1 MPLSFTRKTNRTLGV
16 PDSGDIIMAED
27 VNELQEA
34 LEDMQLG
41 TLPIALPGIE
51 GALGTYETTPGNAV
65 YRADTQSLDVRKL
78 GAKGDS
84 TTDDTAAIQA
94 AIDEGYPRIIIP
106 PPVSAT
112 DYYKV
117 TEPLIP
123 KENQEIGGMSGF
135 QSGTT
140 GQRQIRLYNPAGDGP
155 MFVVDGK
162 QGVTFRNLVLFGNG
176 ISGKNPDEMG
186 ISGDGAVQITVD
198 KCYLYRFGGPGI
210 KVKQSAGN
218 SIGWFVRDSQLLG
231 CCYGYENITEI
242 TGAID
247 LDGTDHYIQNNELK
261 TPGQVSGYL
270 SGYTVALYVRN
281 SANWITFNTFELSER
296 GAVFAATAK
305 GNMVMGNSSELNYGE
320 GYNVAGYENIFI
332 GNRAERNGLATD
344 NTYDGYAVTGY
355 RNQFVGNS
363 ASSLASGENK
373 QRYAFRDT
381 SSNSEA
387 NHNLYLGNRGSN
399 MGTGVYSV
407 SDADNVVL
415 DFTTRTANPDTS
427 GATLGQLETEVNEI
441 KALLRTQGLMKA

>member
-1 MPLSFTRKTNRTLGV
+1 VL
-16 PDSGDIIMAED
+16 DSDVDDIQTGA
-27 VNELQEA
+27 
-34 LEDMQLG
+34 
-41 TLPIALPGIE
+41 LPIALPGIE
-51 GALGTYETTPGNAV
+51 AALGEAYDDPSSVLGSLRASAD
-65 YRADTQSLDVRKL
+65 RADTQSLDVRKL

-94 AIDEGYPRIIIP
+94 ALDEGYPRIIVP
-106 PPVSAT
+106 PPVSAS

-117 TEPLIP
+117 TEPLYP
-123 KENQEIGGMSGF
+123 LDNQEICGASGF

-140 GQRQIRLYNPAGDGP
+140 GQRQIRLYNPAGNGP
-155 MFVVDGK
+155 MFIVDGK

-176 ISGKNPDEMG
+176 ISGKNPAEMG
-186 ISGDGAVQITVD
+186 ISGDAAVQITVD

-242 TGAID
+242 TGALD

-281 SANWITFNTFELSER
+281 SANYISFSTFELSER
-296 GAVFAATAK
+296 GAVFGDNAA
-305 GNMVMGNSSELNYGE
+305 GNMVIGNSSELNYGD
-320 GYNVAGYENIFI
+320 GWVNSGFDNLFL
-332 GNRAERNGLATD
+332 GNRSERNGISAD
-344 NTYDGYAVTGY
+344 NTFDGHVVTGR
-355 RNQFVGNS
+355 RNIYVGNS
-363 ASSLASGENK
+363 IRSLASGENR
-373 QRYAFRDT
+373 QRYGFNDS
-381 SSNSEA
+381 SSNTDA
-387 NHNLYLGNRGSN
+387 NSNVYVANKGGNLVGGLYNV
-399 MGTGVYSV
+399 T
-407 SDADNVVL
+407 DADNQVI